1 MGRPTTTKIV
11 YPKLYG
17 VLPKRYGTF
26 SAAAK
31 RIGIS
36 RNALSCIL
44 RGQRMPTKF
53 TIDCILAASGLT
65 YEEAFKEE
73 I

>member
-1 MGRPTTTKIV
+1 MSRPTTTKIA
-11 YPKLYG
+11 YPKLYE
-17 VLPKRYGTF
+17 VLPEKYGTF

-31 RIGIS
+31 RIGMS
-36 RNALSCIL
+36 RTELSSIL
-44 RGQRMPTKF
+44 RGWRTPTKII
-53 TIDCILAASGLT
+53 IDCILAASGLT